1 MRSAGQAVALAVP
14 FVWLGMV
21 LAISFI
27 VAPLKFRAHGV
38 TLSSAPAAD
47 TTKEGTW
54 NPSP

>member
-1 MRSAGQAVALAVP
+1 MSLGTAIAVAAR

-27 VAPLKFRAHGV
+27 EAPLKFRAHGV